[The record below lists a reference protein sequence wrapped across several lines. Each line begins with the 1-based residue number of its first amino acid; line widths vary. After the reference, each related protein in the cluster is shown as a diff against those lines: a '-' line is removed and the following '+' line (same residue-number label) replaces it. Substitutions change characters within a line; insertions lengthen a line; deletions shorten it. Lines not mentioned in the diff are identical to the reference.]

1 MTDYQTKQRRRN
13 MVVGIFV
20 VFALG
25 VFLWMLFRFRELPL
39 FVSKLQSFNV
49 LVHFPEAPGV
59 QPDTPVQYCGY
70 QIGRVMKVSPP
81 QFYGDSHRVGVT
93 LAIEKR
99 YSDIPEEV
107 DIFVIKRGLGSSFVE
122 LRVDPSKIT
131 QADKFLSHGMEI
143 DTGKVGMASDFFPPE
158 VQSKIEDLVDS
169 ITTLSENTNAVI
181 GDGENQM
188 NIKKMISS
196 IESAFTQ
203 ADATMQSIQQLS
215 DETAEKVQVAGDKI
229 IVAAEQLEG
238 VLSESRQILE
248 KIESGEGTAGKMI
261 NDGRLYEDLLESS
274 QELRMLLEQL
284 KEWVGESSEK
294 GLKLR
299 HGL

>member
-59 QPDTPVQYCGY
+59 QPDTPVRYCGY

-99 YSDIPEEV
+99 YSDIPEEA
-107 DIFVIKRGLGSSFVE
+107 DIFVMKRGLGSSYVE
-122 LRVDPSKIT
+122 LRVDPSMIT
-131 QADKFLSHGMEI
+131 QPDKFLRDGLEI
-143 DTGKVGMASDFFPPE
+143 DTGQVGMASDFFPPE
-158 VQSKIEDLVDS
+158 VQAKMEDLVDS
-169 ITTLSENTNAVI
+169 ITALTESANTII

-188 NIKKMISS
+188 NIKRMITS
-196 IESAFTQ
+196 IETAFSQ
-203 ADATMQSIQQLS
+203 AEVTMQSIQQLS
-215 DETAEKVQVAGDKI
+215 DASAEKVQVLGDKVI
-229 IVAAEQLEG
+229 DAAEQLEG
-238 VLSESRQILE
+238 ALSESRQILA

-274 QELRMLLEQL
+274 QELRMLLEQV
-284 KEWVGESSEK
+284 KEWAAETREE
-294 GLKLR
+294 GLRIKM
-299 HGL
+299 

>member
-1 MTDYQTKQRRRN
+1 

-131 QADKFLSHGMEI
+131 QPEKFLSHGMEI

-248 KIESGEGTAGKMI
+248 TIESGEGTAGKMI

-274 QELRMLLEQL
+274 QELRMLLEQF

>member
-131 QADKFLSHGMEI
+131 QPDKFLSHGMEI

-196 IESAFTQ
+196 IETAFAQ

-248 KIESGEGTAGKMI
+248 TIESGEGTAGKMI

>member
-39 FVSKLQSFNV
+39 FVSKLQSFSV

-70 QIGRVMKVSPP
+70 QIGRVVKVSPP

-131 QADKFLSHGMEI
+131 QPEKFLSHGMEI

-196 IESAFTQ
+196 IETAFAQ

-248 KIESGEGTAGKMI
+248 TIESGEGTAGKMI